1 MNIKQEYTYSPYTIK
16 VEGKHESVCTPP
28 KSNTYPII
36 SPLTNCE
43 TVSQSDT
50 MSNYFD
56 LTQDDEPTES
66 TKSTKST
73 ERLQESSIS
82 PKVEELLL
90 QLIDNPEVLSTIDRL
105 RKKKRESSIN
115 NVQES
120 DDESEMENDNFIQQ
134 QHCKKLK
141 YVNNDVNMF
150 MDENRKPWSEN
161 KRFYLHIRR
170 DIIMYDPIDSS
181 LLDEKEK
188 VPKCLNDW
196 KYRNIKWKNMKKSVS
211 YENFIHSLHLIKNEE
226 VSLLFYFYSNVG
238 MNKQY
243 SLE

>member
-1 MNIKQEYTYSPYTIK
+1 MKIKQEYTYSPYVIK
-16 VEGKHESVCTPP
+16 VEGKNESVFTPP

-36 SPLTNCE
+36 SPLSKCE
-43 TVSQSDT
+43 TVSQTDT

-56 LTQDDEPTES
+56 LTQDDESTKS

-90 QLIDNPEVLSTIDRL
+90 LLIDNPEVLSTLDRL

-120 DDESEMENDNFIQQ
+120 DDESETEEDNFIQ
-134 QHCKKLK
+134 HRKKLK
-141 YVNNDVNMF
+141 YDNDVNMF
-150 MDENRKPWSEN
+150 MDENRKPWSED

-196 KYRNIKWKNMKKSVS
+196 KYRNIKWRNMKNSVS

-226 VSLLFYFYSNVG
+226 VSLFYFYSNVG

>member
-1 MNIKQEYTYSPYTIK
+1 MNIKQEYTYSPYAIK
-16 VEGKHESVCTPP
+16 VEGKNESVFTPP

-36 SPLTNCE
+36 SPLSKCE
-43 TVSQSDT
+43 TVSQNDS

-56 LTQDDEPTES
+56 LTQDDESIKS
-66 TKSTKST
+66 TKSTKLT

-90 QLIDNPEVLSTIDRL
+90 LLIDNPEVLSTLDRL

-120 DDESEMENDNFIQQ
+120 DDESEMENDNFIQ
-134 QHCKKLK
+134 HRKKSK
-141 YVNNDVNMF
+141 YDNDVNMF
-150 MDENRKPWSEN
+150 MDENRKPWSED

-170 DIIMYDPIDSS
+170 DIIMYDPINSS

-226 VSLLFYFYSNVG
+226 VSIFYFYSNVG

>member
-16 VEGKHESVCTPP
+16 VEGKNESVFTPP

-36 SPLTNCE
+36 SPLSKCE
-43 TVSQSDT
+43 TVSQNDS

-56 LTQDDEPTES
+56 LTQDDE
-66 TKSTKST
+66 STKST

-90 QLIDNPEVLSTIDRL
+90 LLIDNPEVLSTLDRL
-105 RKKKRESSIN
+105 RKKKREASIN

-120 DDESEMENDNFIQQ
+120 NDESESEDDYFM
-134 QHCKKLK
+134 QHRKKLK
-141 YVNNDVNMF
+141 YDNDVNMF
-150 MDENRKPWSEN
+150 MDENRKPWTED

-181 LLDEKEK
+181 LLDKKEK

-196 KYRNIKWKNMKKSVS
+196 KYRNIKWRNMKNSVS
-211 YENFIHSLHLIKNEE
+211 YEDFIHSLHLIKNEE
-226 VSLLFYFYSNVG
+226 VSLFYSNVG
-238 MNKQY
+238 MNK
-243 SLE
+243 

>member
-28 KSNTYPII
+28 KSNTHSII
-36 SPLTNCE
+36 SPLSKCE
-43 TVSQSDT
+43 TVSQNDS

-56 LTQDDEPTES
+56 LTQDDES
-66 TKSTKST
+66 TKSTKSTKTT

-90 QLIDNPEVLSTIDRL
+90 RLIDNPEVLSTIDRL

-120 DDESEMENDNFIQQ
+120 DDESETEEDNFIQ
-134 QHCKKLK
+134 HRKKLK
-141 YVNNDVNMF
+141 YDNDANMF
-150 MDENRKPWSEN
+150 MDENRKPWTED

-196 KYRNIKWKNMKKSVS
+196 KYRNIKWRNMKNTVS
-211 YENFIHSLHLIKNEE
+211 YEDFIHSLHLIKNEE
-226 VSLLFYFYSNVG
+226 VSIFYFYSNVG
-238 MNKQY
+238 MNK
-243 SLE
+243 